1 MRERARFGTIT
12 LMLIGTLILSV
23 VVTVGGI
30 QADLLRRT
38 QAALASAGVAYYGL
52 KFDGRDAVLGG
63 FVPSSDQAE
72 RIVAIVGAV
81 PGVRAVRDRLVV
93 ERVIASTPTLRRVAL
108 AELRLQRLG
117 SMLVVSGR
125 VSDTDAQNLVVAAE
139 HIFGA
144 GRVRSDLR
152 IDNQLEPNDW
162 MLNANA
168 LVRIM
173 NALSDTGR
181 LSVRG
186 DQAILGGRVRGNAER
201 RRIDELA
208 ASIPGLHWRFELF
221 NARGDAAGGGDA

>member
-1 MRERARFGTIT
+1 MSERARFGAIT
-12 LMLIGTLILSV
+12 LMLIGALILGV
-23 VVTVGGI
+23 VVTVGSI
-30 QADLLRRT
+30 QADLLRRA

-52 KFDGRDAVLGG
+52 EFDGRDAVLGG

-81 PGVRAVRDRLVV
+81 PGVRAVRDQLIV
-93 ERVIASTPTLRRVAL
+93 ERVIESTPTLARVAQ

-117 SMLVVSGR
+117 SRLVISGR
-125 VSDTDAQNLVVAAE
+125 VSGIDAQNLVDAAQRT
-139 HIFGA
+139 FGA

-152 IDNQLEPNDW
+152 VDTQLEASDW
-162 MLNANA
+162 MLDVSA

-186 DQAILGGRVRGNAER
+186 DQAILAGRVRGNAER

-208 ASIPGLHWRFELF
+208 SLIPALCWRFELF
-221 NARGDAAGGGDA
+221 NARGGTAGGGDA